1 MQVKY
6 DSSGR
11 VSLAHKAQPWTR
23 RRLLKWN
30 ASRVRPNVHHAP
42 NSRGPLQTMMV
53 QRNATSLRRNATED
67 TAKAGR
73 NQRRHRRHAPRPR
86 LTGGGGVVMA
96 AAPWILQNGII
107 QAPKK

>member
-1 MQVKY
+1 MVTGPF
-6 DSSGR
+6 D
-11 VSLAHKAQPWTR
+11 LAHHLFALHPVTV
-23 RRLLKWN
+23 
-30 ASRVRPNVHHAP
+30 VRPNVHHAP

-67 TAKAGR
+67 TAKVGR
-73 NQRRHRRHAPRPR
+73 NQRRHRRHAPRRR